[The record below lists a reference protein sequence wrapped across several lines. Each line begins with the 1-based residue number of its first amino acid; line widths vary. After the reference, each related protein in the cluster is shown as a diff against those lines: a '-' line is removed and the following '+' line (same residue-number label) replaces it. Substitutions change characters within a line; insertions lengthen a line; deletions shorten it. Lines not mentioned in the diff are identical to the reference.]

1 MYATISMVLRITYF
15 LNERSQ
21 SKTIWFHS
29 YKNKCKLIRSD
40 RSGSVIVCVR
50 CGEREGAGG
59 RDFKGAWGNFDDYR
73 YVHYLD
79 FGDDFIGVYTR
90 QNSSVMYF
98 KYMPFTVFRY
108 ASIKLLK
115 TFWISRVVLD
125 SYN

>member
-1 MYATISMVLRITYF
+1 MKEA
-15 LNERSQ
+15 SQ
-21 SKTIWFHS
+21 KLYDFIHTKI
-29 YKNKCKLIRSD
+29 KCKLIRSD

-50 CGEREGAGG
+50 WGEREGAGG
-59 RDFKGAWGNFDDYR
+59 RDFKRTWGNFDDYR

-90 QNSSVMYF
+90 QNSLVMYF

-115 TFWISRVVLD
+115 MFWISKVVLD